1 MKISITDTGIG
12 MDALTQQR
20 IFDPFFTTKEK
31 DRGTGLG
38 LASAYGII
46 NNHGGIIRVYS
57 EQGEGTTFNIY
68 LPVTEKLVS
77 RQQRQEKELLR
88 GSGVILLVDDEEM
101 ILEIGKDLIEKLGY
115 QVITAPNGKKALEIY
130 KRDQNK
136 IDMVILDMIMPDMSG
151 GETYSLLKEINSSI
165 KTLLSS
171 GYSINGKAQAI
182 LNDGYSG
189 FIQKPFNLTD
199 LSHKIGKILGLK

>member
-1 MKISITDTGIG
+1 
-12 MDALTQQR
+12 
-20 IFDPFFTTKEK
+20 
-31 DRGTGLG
+31 
-38 LASAYGII
+38 
-46 NNHGGIIRVYS
+46 
-57 EQGEGTTFNIY
+57 
-68 LPVTEKLVS
+68 
-77 RQQRQEKELLR
+77 
-88 GSGVILLVDDEEM
+88 VDDEEM

-136 IDMVILDMIMPDMSG
+136 IDMVILDMIMPDLSG
-151 GETYSLLKEINSSI
+151 GETYSLLKEINPSI

-199 LSHKIGKILGLK
+199 LSHKISKILGLK